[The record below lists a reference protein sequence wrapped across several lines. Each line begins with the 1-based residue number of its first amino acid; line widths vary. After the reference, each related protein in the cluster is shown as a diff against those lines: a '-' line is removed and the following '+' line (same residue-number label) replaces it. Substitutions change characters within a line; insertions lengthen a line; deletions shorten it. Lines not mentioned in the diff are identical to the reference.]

1 MMAVKL
7 SNNDRNTKFL
17 VTLLWYSL
25 NAIAKNDEIS
35 ENTRFIWR
43 SAAHLLLVVE

>member
-1 MMAVKL
+1 M
-7 SNNDRNTKFL
+7 DRKIKFL
-17 VTLLWYSL
+17 VTFLGYSL

-35 ENTRFIWR
+35 ENTRFIWL